1 MVYKDWQPLVPSSRM
16 KMQHIL
22 PDTYILVINDV
33 ITKDEGLYSV
43 AARNPAGAVSS
54 SAMIH
59 VEDNEDEFAYRTYHR
74 GRQVKART
82 VEANRI
88 FGDGLRPGR
97 RAGPWNAGRHLPLC
111 GEIDGPQFGRQDHDG
126 NWAGIAVA
134 NDIRTGHDEPTES
147 QTSCPEGDIAHYV
160 RQVLQGLGHMHSP
173 SRTDSG

>member
-1 MVYKDWQPLVPSSRM
+1 MVQGLAAAGPVQPHEDATHS
-16 KMQHIL
+16 
-22 PDTYILVINDV
+22 DTYILVINDV

-88 FGDGLRPGR
+88 FSDGLRPGR
-97 RAGPWNAGRHLPLC
+97 RAGPWNAGERTYHSV
-111 GEIDGPQFGRQDHDG
+111 ERSTGRSL
-126 NWAGIAVA
+126 AA
-134 NDIRTGHDEPTES
+134 N
-147 QTSCPEGDIAHYV
+147 
-160 RQVLQGLGHMHSP
+160 
-173 SRTDSG
+173 